1 MKIPSYLQ
9 ENGTAAMS
17 DFLRLVCSTC
27 RACPTLITLD
37 PGPDQCDQCCLKRS
51 IKEEPLAVD
60 HQSTISPKRER
71 FEDRQAVPMVAIP
84 AHKFNSD
91 MSIKRDTKQLE
102 KLFIPPPVVV
112 VAATAAA
119 ASASC
124 ATPAALV
131 SFGGHR
137 DIEAASPAVTTVT
150 AG

>member
-1 MKIPSYLQ
+1 
-9 ENGTAAMS
+9 
-17 DFLRLVCSTC
+17 
-27 RACPTLITLD
+27 
-37 PGPDQCDQCCLKRS
+37 
-51 IKEEPLAVD
+51 
-60 HQSTISPKRER
+60 
-71 FEDRQAVPMVAIP
+71 MVAIP
-84 AHKFNSD
+84 AHKNHAD

-119 ASASC
+119 SC

-131 SFGGHR
+131 SLGGHR